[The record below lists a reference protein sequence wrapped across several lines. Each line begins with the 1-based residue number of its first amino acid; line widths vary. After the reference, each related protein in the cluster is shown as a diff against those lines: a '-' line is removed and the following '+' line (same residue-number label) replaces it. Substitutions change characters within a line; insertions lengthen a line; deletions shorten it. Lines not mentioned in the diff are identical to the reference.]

1 MELSPGSLATS
12 QTSSP
17 LSAQALVSSSP
28 APNSYFIDAA
38 HPRRKQVEQFIAG
51 RFLKVHGA
59 RLSSFMPVL
68 IALFD
73 EKDEVRAAV
82 GIRNAAAESLF
93 LEYYLDTSIE
103 QAISSNAGQPLA
115 LPSRDRIVEI
125 GNLAS
130 IDRRASR
137 RLFKI
142 LSGILLA
149 ENFEWA
155 VFTGCTALHRMFTTL
170 GIETA
175 NLGHA
180 LQSRLPVDQQT
191 WGGYYE
197 DSPRVVAGKV
207 SRGCFAFDDMSSSR
221 VAA

>member
-1 MELSPGSLATS
+1 MELSPGSPVIS
-12 QTSSP
+12 QTTSP
-17 LSAQALVSSSP
+17 VSTQIPVSLSQARNKYL
-28 APNSYFIDAA
+28 IDAT
-38 HPRRKQVEQFIAG
+38 HPRRQQVERFIAG

-59 RLSSFMPVL
+59 RIPFFMPVL

-73 EKDEVRAAV
+73 ENDEVRAAV
-82 GIRNAAAESLF
+82 GIRSASAESLF

-103 QAISSNAGQPLA
+103 QAISSNASQPLT
-115 LPSRDRIVEI
+115 LSSRDRIVEI

-142 LSGILLA
+142 LTGILLA

-155 VFTGCTALHRMFTTL
+155 VFTGCTSLQRMFTTL
-170 GIETA
+170 GIETVS
-175 NLGHA
+175 LGIA

-207 SRGCFAFDDMSSSR
+207 SRGCLAFDDLSSSR